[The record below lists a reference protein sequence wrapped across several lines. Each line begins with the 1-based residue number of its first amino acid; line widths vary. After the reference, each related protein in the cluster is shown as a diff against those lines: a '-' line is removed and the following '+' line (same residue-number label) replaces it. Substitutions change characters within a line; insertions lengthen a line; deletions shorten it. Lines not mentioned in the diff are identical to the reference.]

1 MIKTFKIGESAI
13 GGIIRVEIP
22 KAQKKVW
29 KVSALDW
36 DSAQVVT
43 WAYCYTEYELRC
55 YLEDLSTPYYADFIT
70 TKLRK
75 IEEKK
80 NHTHHSLTA

>member
-1 MIKTFKIGESAI
+1 MVKTFKIGESAV

-29 KVSALDW
+29 KASALDW
-36 DSAQVVT
+36 DSGKLVS

-55 YLEDLSTPYYADFIT
+55 YLEDLSTCYWADTIIN
-70 TKLRK
+70 K
-75 IEEKK
+75 INLIESK
-80 NHTHHSLTA
+80 NN